1 MKFGELDETKIFFLM
16 GCGAAFAL
24 AGLWLMFRPKGRG
37 SAKVELFGLKF
48 ESSSAGLLVFL
59 IGAGFIATPLVVA
72 ERPQPVGP
80 ANRERGEIPG
90 PPVDQEHAGE
100 KEPNNSPPRANE
112 ISLGVVYS
120 AKLDAGRGDRE
131 DWYAIP
137 VSELGL
143 QDLSIEVSSEAA
155 TFDDSEVCEI
165 AVLDAKTEQ
174 LEAWHFAP
182 IGSSIQKSIFVGE
195 HDYIF
200 LKASTWG
207 TRTCDYD
214 IRVTGDGRL

>member
-1 MKFGELDETKIFFLM
+1 MKFGELDETKLLFLM
-16 GCGAAFAL
+16 GCGAVFAL

-37 SAKVELFGLKF
+37 SAKLELFGLKF

-72 ERPQPVGP
+72 ERQSSAGP
-80 ANRERGEIPG
+80 DNGGRGEIPG
-90 PPVDQEHAGE
+90 TPVDLEHAGE
-100 KEPNNSPPRANE
+100 KEPNNSPPRASE

-120 AKLDAGRGDRE
+120 ARLDAGRGDRE

-137 VSELGL
+137 VSALGL
-143 QDLSIEVSSEAA
+143 QDLSIEVSSGAA
-155 TFDDSEVCEI
+155 TFDEPEVCEI
-165 AVLDAKTEQ
+165 AVLDAKAEP
-174 LEAWHFAP
+174 LETWRFAP
-182 IGSSIQKSIFVGE
+182 IGSSLRESVFVGE

-207 TRTCDYD
+207 TRMCEYD
-214 IRVTGDGRL
+214 IRITGDSRL